1 MADIAKPFR
10 QDGYMNLLNKYGT
23 RRDATEQY
31 HFVPDG
37 DVPDDLLTAYY
48 EGNGLFAK
56 IIDTPAAD
64 AVRHGFT
71 LQGVSKQQRAFYEAA
86 LEELDWEQ
94 TAETCIKWS
103 RLFGGALAVMLI
115 NDGHGLEEPLD
126 WKHIKSIDDI
136 RIFDRSVITPDYGS
150 VYSTD
155 PATPFATR
163 GSRLGMPELY
173 HVNSMY
179 GSFTVH
185 ESRCL
190 VFYNGILPER
200 TTSSLYQFWGIPE
213 YLKIHRAIRDAEV
226 AHGSAVR
233 MLDRA
238 VQPVYKVKD
247 LSVELATEE
256 GENKI
261 LRRLQV
267 IDLARGMLNTI
278 AIDAEG
284 EDYDFRTFQ
293 FAGVSDVVD
302 ATCNYL
308 SAVTSIPQTILF
320 GRSPAGMNATG
331 ISDLEIYYN
340 KVSQIQELMVKGN
353 LRYLLSVIFRAGI
366 ATGEVDTV
374 PSIQIEFAPLW
385 SLSEQEK
392 ADLDLKKAQREQ
404 GKASVIVAALQQDII
419 TIPEARRMLSEIT
432 GVPLDEEYS
441 STETGIVS
449 PAAPTATKLPEDMS
463 AAEQSRIWE
472 RRRRW

>member
-10 QDGYMNLLNKYGT
+10 QDGFMNLLNKFGT
-23 RRDATEQY
+23 SRDATEQY

-71 LQGVSKQQRAFYEAA
+71 LRGVSKKQKAFYEAA
-86 LEELDWEQ
+86 LDELDWEQ
-94 TAETCIKWS
+94 TAETAVKWS

-126 WKHIKSIDDI
+126 WKSVRSIDDI
-136 RIFDRSVITPDYGS
+136 RIYDRSIIQPDYS
-150 VYSTD
+150 SIYCTD

-163 GSRLGMPELY
+163 GSRLGMPERY
-173 HVNSMY
+173 TINSLY

-238 VQPVYKVKD
+238 VQPVYRMKD
-247 LSVELATEE
+247 LSSELATDE
-256 GENKI
+256 GENNV

-267 IDLARGMLNTI
+267 IDMARGMLNTI

-293 FAGVSDVVD
+293 FSGVSDVID

-308 SAVTSIPQTILF
+308 SAVTSIPQTVLF
-320 GRSPAGMNATG
+320 GRSPAGFDATG
-331 ISDLEIYYN
+331 VSDLEIYYN
-340 KVSQIQELMVKGN
+340 KISQIQELMLKGN

-374 PSIQIEFAPLW
+374 PPIQIEFAPLW

-404 GKASVIVAALQQDII
+404 TQASVIIAAVQEGII
-419 TIPEARRMLSEIT
+419 DRQEARRRLVEI
-432 GVPLDEEYS
+432 GGYQLDVGS
-441 STETGIVS
+441 DETGIVS

-463 AAEQSRIWE
+463 TEERYRIGGRNE
-472 RRRRW
+472 I

>member
-64 AVRHGFT
+64 AVRHGFS
-71 LQGVSKQQRAFYEAA
+71 LKGVSKKQEAFYRAA

-94 TAETCIKWS
+94 VGETAVKWS

-115 NDGHGLEEPLD
+115 NDGRGLEEPLD
-126 WKHIKSIDDI
+126 WKNVRSIDDI
-136 RIFDRSVITPDYGS
+136 RIYDRSVIQPDFSSIYC
-150 VYSTD
+150 TD
-155 PATPFATR
+155 PATPFDTR
-163 GSRLGMPELY
+163 GSRLGLPERY
-173 HVNSMY
+173 TINSLY

-238 VQPVYKVKD
+238 VQPVYRMKD

-256 GENKI
+256 GENKV

-267 IDLARGMLNTI
+267 IDMARGMLNTI

-293 FAGVSDVVD
+293 FSGVSDVID
-302 ATCNYL
+302 ATCNLL

-320 GRSPAGMNATG
+320 GRSPAGFDATG
-331 ISDLEIYYN
+331 VSDLEIYYN
-340 KVSQIQELMVKGN
+340 KISQIQELMLKGN

-374 PSIQIEFAPLW
+374 PPIQIEFAPLW

-404 GKASVIVAALQQDII
+404 TQASVIIAAVQEGII
-419 TIPEARRMLSEIT
+419 DRQEARRRLVEI
-432 GVPLDEEYS
+432 GGYQLDVGS
-441 STETGIVS
+441 DETGIVS

-463 AAEQSRIWE
+463 AAEKSRIWE
-472 RRRRW
+472 RGRE

>member
-1 MADIAKPFR
+1 MGDTVKPFR
-10 QDGYMNLLNKYGT
+10 QDGYVNLLNKYGT
-23 RRDATEQY
+23 SKDSTERYQ
-31 HFVPDG
+31 FVPDG
-37 DVPDDLLTAYY
+37 DVPDDILTAYY

-71 LQGVSKQQRAFYEAA
+71 LKGVSKKQKAFYEAA
-86 LEELDWEQ
+86 LDELDWQQ
-94 TAETCIKWS
+94 TAETAVKWS

-126 WKHIKSIDDI
+126 WRRIRSIDDI
-136 RIFDRSVITPDYGS
+136 RIYDRSIIQPDYS
-150 VYSTD
+150 SIYCID
-155 PATPFATR
+155 PATPFDTR
-163 GSRLGMPELY
+163 GSRLGLPERY
-173 HVNSMY
+173 TINSLY

-213 YLKIHRAIRDAEV
+213 FLKVHRAIRDAEV

-238 VQPVYKVKD
+238 VQPVYKMNG
-247 LSVELATEE
+247 LSNLVSTDE
-256 GENKI
+256 GENMV
-261 LRRLQV
+261 LRRLEV
-267 IDLARGMLNTI
+267 IDMARGLLNTLV
-278 AIDAEG
+278 IDGEG
-284 EDYDFRTFQ
+284 EEYDFRTFQ
-293 FAGVSDVVD
+293 FSGVSDVID
-302 ATCNYL
+302 ATCNFL

-353 LRYLLSVIFRAGI
+353 LRYLLSVIFRAGL

-374 PSIQIEFAPLW
+374 PPIQIEFAPLW

-404 GKASVIVAALQQDII
+404 TQASVIIAAVQEGII
-419 TIPEARRMLSEIT
+419 DRQEARRRLVEI
-432 GVPLDEEYS
+432 GGYQLDVGS
-441 STETGIVS
+441 DETGIVS

>member
-1 MADIAKPFR
+1 MENKAKPFR
-10 QDGYMNLLNKYGT
+10 QDGYTNLLTKYGT
-23 RRDATEQY
+23 SRDATEQY
-31 HFVPDG
+31 HFIPDG
-37 DVPDDLLTAYY
+37 DVPDDLLTQFY
-48 EGNGLFAK
+48 ECNGLFAK

-71 LQGVSKQQRAFYEAA
+71 LKGVSKKQKAFSEAA
-86 LEELDWEQ
+86 LDELDWQ
-94 TAETCIKWS
+94 STGETCIKWS

-126 WKHIKSIDDI
+126 WQHIKSIDDI
-136 RIFDRSVITPDYGS
+136 RIFDRSVVTPDYGS

-238 VQPVYKVKD
+238 VQPVYRMKD
-247 LSVELATEE
+247 LSVELGTEE
-256 GENKI
+256 GENNV

-267 IDLARGMLNTI
+267 IDMARGMLNTI

-293 FAGVSDVVD
+293 FAGVSDVID
-302 ATCNYL
+302 AACNYL
-308 SAVTSIPQTILF
+308 SAVTSIPQTVLF
-320 GRSPAGMNATG
+320 GRSPAGLNATG
-331 ISDLEIYYN
+331 YSDSEHYYN
-340 KVSQIQELMVKGN
+340 LVNRIQELMLKGN
-353 LRYLLSVIFRAGI
+353 LRYLLSVIFQAGL
-366 ATGEVDTV
+366 ATGEVDSV
-374 PSIQIEFAPLW
+374 PPIQIEFAPLW

-404 GKASVIVAALQQDII
+404 TQASVIIAAVQEGII
-419 TIPEARRMLSEIT
+419 DRQEARRRLVEI
-432 GVPLDEEYS
+432 GGYQLDVG

-449 PAAPTATKLPEDMS
+449 PVAPTATKLPEDMS
-463 AAEQSRIWE
+463 TEERYRIGGQNE
-472 RRRRW
+472 IRE